1 MDHEAVQRFLDQIE
15 IIRNPSDL
23 DLLLF
28 FVRHRRTLLTSDYLA
43 ALLGYDAKQ
52 VGLSLEVLLAAGLL
66 KRTQNPALTS
76 RLYVL
81 TSGGSGGGWLPE
93 LLRFASTRAGR
104 LALIEALPERSSG
117 GESEGRVSK
126 RDRIALV
133 R

>member
-1 MDHEAVQRFLDQIE
+1 MDHEAVQRFLDQID

-28 FVRHRRTLLTSDYLA
+28 FVRHRRALLTSDYLA
-43 ALLGYDAKQ
+43 SLLGYDSKQ
-52 VGLSLEVLLAAGLL
+52 IGQSLEVLLGAGLL

-81 TSGGSGGGWLPE
+81 TPAGPGGGWLPE

-104 LALIEALPERSSG
+104 LALIEALPARSSG
-117 GESEGRVSK
+117 AESEGLASK